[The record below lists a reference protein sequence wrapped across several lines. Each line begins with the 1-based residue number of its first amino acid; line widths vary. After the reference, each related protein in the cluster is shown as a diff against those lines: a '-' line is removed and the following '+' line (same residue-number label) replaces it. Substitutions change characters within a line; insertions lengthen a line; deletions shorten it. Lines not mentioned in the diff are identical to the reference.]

1 MKRIITLLTVVL
13 LAMLL
18 TACNNQ
24 AQAPAPTPTP
34 TPAPT
39 PAAQEIVEEVD
50 EDQDEDEEDEE
61 QEVAALS
68 IEGTP
73 FELYTIAMEKVAAE
87 MAEADSFMMGS
98 VIHMV
103 MDMAGESIDIEMD
116 MLISQAGSGADTQ
129 MKIDMVTNMM
139 GMEMPITIFFRDGV
153 AYMEMM
159 GMQMQTP
166 MSLDELLAEFDI
178 SMDDFEPVDFELG
191 DIISQEAR
199 AIPGGIELTFVL
211 NPDTMNDALEDA
223 MEMLAMLGLEGGDV
237 DVEFE
242 DIMLIAIL
250 NDNNEL
256 EYTRMFSGF
265 SMEAEGELIFIDMDM
280 AFEFLQFGGVTIDF
294 PDNLDEFIEF

>member
-13 LAMLL
+13 LAMFL

-34 TPAPT
+34 EPAPAATPAP
-39 PAAQEIVEEVD
+39 QEEVD
-50 EDQDEDEEDEE
+50 EDEDEDEE
-61 QEVAALS
+61 QETADLS

-87 MAEADSFMMGS
+87 MAAADSFIMGS

-103 MDMAGESIDIEMD
+103 MDMDGESLDVEMD
-116 MLISQAGSGADTQ
+116 MLISQVGSGVDVQ
-129 MKIDMVTNMM
+129 MKIDMITNMM
-139 GMEMPITIFFRDGV
+139 GMEMPMTIFFKDGV
-153 AYMEMM
+153 AYMDMM
-159 GMQMQTP
+159 GMQMQMP

-199 AIPGGIELTFVL
+199 AIPGGTELTFVL
-211 NPDTMNDALEDA
+211 NPDAMNDAMEDA
-223 MEMLAMLGLEGGDV
+223 MEMLAMLGLDGEDV
-237 DVEFE
+237 DIEFE
-242 DIMLIAIL
+242 DIMVIAIL

-265 SMEAEGELIFIDMDM
+265 SMEADGELIFIEMDM
-280 AFEFLQFGGVTIDF
+280 AFEFIQFGGVTINF
-294 PDNLDEFIEF
+294 PDNLDDFIQF